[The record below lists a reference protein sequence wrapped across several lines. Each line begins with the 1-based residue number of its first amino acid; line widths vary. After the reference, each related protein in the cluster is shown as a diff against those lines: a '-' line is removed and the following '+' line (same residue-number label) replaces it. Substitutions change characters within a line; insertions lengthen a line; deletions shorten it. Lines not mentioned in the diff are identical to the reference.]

1 MINVRARPT
10 GRRGVTTV
18 ETALVI
24 LAFLTLVLGVIDLG
38 LAVFRNHL
46 VCEAAR
52 QGARQAIVHG
62 SLAPA
67 SMGAWGPDSL
77 GPVPANDSS
86 PLAQAVQPFLGD
98 FDPTTV
104 TVQAQW
110 LDGGNEPGQRVKV
123 TVNAICPLML
133 PSLVGVS
140 SLSLHASSTMP
151 IAH

>member
-1 MINVRARPT
+1 MTI
-10 GRRGVTTV
+10 V
-18 ETALVI
+18 EAALVF
-24 LAFLTLVLGVIDLG
+24 LAFLTLVLGMLDLG

-62 SLAPA
+62 SLAPP
-67 SMGAWGPDSL
+67 SMVAWGPDPV
-77 GPVPANDSS
+77 GPVPGNDSS
-86 PLAQAVQPFLGD
+86 PLAQAVQPFLAD
-98 FDPTTV
+98 LDPSTV

-110 LDGGNEPGQRVKV
+110 IDGGNDPGQRVRV
-123 TVNAICPLML
+123 TVNATCPLTL